1 MPPPINDDKRAAILA
16 DIDSGT
22 KSRNAISREHGV
34 SPSTVAKVAQEN
46 GNEDAFDRT
55 QTAHATRARVADN
68 AARRAEIVSR
78 LYEHASHQLDR
89 LDRTEH
95 ERSEVSAGKLVQWT
109 ADDLPPQDVRAL
121 IQAAGHATQ
130 HAVKLESVDASTG
143 SDDAASML
151 SRLAEGIRQ
160 TWQNGADSQNEPSD

>member
-1 MPPPINDDKRAAILA
+1 MPPPISDDKRAAILA
-16 DIDSGT
+16 DIRSGGSCRGIARAHDVSDAT
-22 KSRNAISREHGV
+22 VRKVASDNGITDAFSRE
-34 SPSTVAKVAQEN
+34 
-46 GNEDAFDRT
+46 

-68 AARRAEIVSR
+68 AARRSVIVSR
-78 LYEHASHQLDR
+78 LYEHASYQLDR

-130 HAVKLESVDASTG
+130 HAVRLEQVDHTDGA
-143 SDDAASML
+143 DDVASML
-151 SRLAEGIRQ
+151 GKLGDALQTAAEHTEDDFPER
-160 TWQNGADSQNEPSD
+160 